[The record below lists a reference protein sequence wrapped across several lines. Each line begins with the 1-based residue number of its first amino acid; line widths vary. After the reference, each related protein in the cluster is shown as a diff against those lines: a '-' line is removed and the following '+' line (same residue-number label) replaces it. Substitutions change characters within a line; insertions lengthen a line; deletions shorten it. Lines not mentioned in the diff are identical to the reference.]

1 MKFMTLVSA
10 AALAGFVSGAAFADT
25 ATPAKATPAALS
37 EAEAE
42 CSQQADAKGLHLQKR
57 KKFRAECIK
66 LKTKEKK

>member
-10 AALAGFVSGAAFADT
+10 AALAAMISGAFADT
-25 ATPAKATPAALS
+25 ATPAKATRASVS

-42 CSQQADAKGLHLQKR
+42 CSQQADAKDLHLQKR

-66 LKTKEKK
+66 MKLKEKK

>member
-10 AALAGFVSGAAFADT
+10 AAVAAIISGGAFADT
-25 ATPAKATPAALS
+25 ATPAKVTPAALS

-42 CSQQADAKGLHLQKR
+42 CSQQADAKGLHLQQR

-66 LKTKEKK
+66 MKTKEKK